1 MKRILDAWPVMKWI
15 QGEQP
20 FAQRTQTLLDDA
32 ADGKLQ
38 LGMNLVNV
46 GEVFYSVAN
55 RTSLAMGEQFLREV
69 FPDLP
74 VQPVLPD
81 ADLIFEAARWKTKS
95 RISYADAFAL
105 ATAERWGTLLVT
117 GDPEMR
123 HLGEHVIDWMG
134 G

>member
-1 MKRILDAWPVMKWI
+1 ML
-15 QGEQP
+15 EE
-20 FAQRTQTLLDDA
+20 A

-38 LGMNLVNV
+38 LGMNLINV

-55 RTSLAMGEQFLREV
+55 RTSLVMGEQFLREV

-74 VQPVLPD
+74 IQPVLPD
-81 ADLIFEAARWKTKS
+81 ADLIFEAARWKTKA
-95 RISYADAFAL
+95 RIAYADAFAL

-123 HLGEHVIDWMG
+123 HLGEQVIDWIG
-134 G
+134 W